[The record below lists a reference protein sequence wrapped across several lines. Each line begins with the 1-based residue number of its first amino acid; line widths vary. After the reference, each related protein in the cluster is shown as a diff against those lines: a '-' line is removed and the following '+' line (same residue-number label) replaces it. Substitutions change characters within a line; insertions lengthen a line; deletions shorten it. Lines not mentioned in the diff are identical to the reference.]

1 MCVSWKVFNS
11 ALRIVKKKKKMKRD
25 WAPREYRQ
33 HKEDKEPDILVL
45 GFGRLSTGR
54 YLTSK

>member
-11 ALRIVKKKKKMKRD
+11 ALCIVKRKMKRD
-25 WAPREYRQ
+25 WVPREYRQ

-45 GFGRLSTGR
+45 VSVD
-54 YLTSK
+54 YLLEDI